1 MKSAEVAGGGS
12 DFPGACAPVEEVRGI
27 CAGKDG
33 VCGKVRVVKGDKRR
47 WNDVALAL
55 NVHIARIDMMD
66 AKDMRGIVEGVAGDA
81 WFLQFAAAKL
91 ASTRRDRF
99 RDEGETQNFGG
110 IGVEGGISD
119 GAAAIRDFRNG
130 RKAAEQMRFRGRS
143 PLRHSPEGVHQSARP
158 IGKLIG
164 EPPLAGE
171 GRGGAAW

>member
-1 MKSAEVAGGGS
+1 MKRAELAERGN
-12 DFPGACAPVEEVRGI
+12 DFPDARAPIEEVRGI
-27 CAGKDG
+27 DAGKKRA
-33 VCGKVRVVKGDKRR
+33 CRQMRVVKSDYSRR
-47 WNDVALAL
+47 NEVALAL

-171 GRGGAAW
+171 GRVCAAW